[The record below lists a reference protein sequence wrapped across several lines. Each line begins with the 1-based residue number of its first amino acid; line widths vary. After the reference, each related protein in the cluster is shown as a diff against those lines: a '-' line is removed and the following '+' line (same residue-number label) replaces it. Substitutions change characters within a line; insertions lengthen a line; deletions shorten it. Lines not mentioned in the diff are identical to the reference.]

1 MTKYEK
7 AMLVIAILDLVINAL
22 ALFKLFLQ
30 KHKKSLPQ
38 RPNSG
43 RLFNKSFKETA
54 ACAVFPFAS
63 KYTPFR
69 PKVKIFL
76 AVKIFF
82 YLLNFST
89 FALASPIFALHDVKV
104 IANKTNAASASIFF
118 QIFHFKSSNYFII
131 FTFIHTM
138 MDYLPQFFS
147 LQFLFFFAN
156 L

>member
-54 ACAVFPFAS
+54 ACTVFLSLLNIRLFAQKS
-63 KYTPFR
+63 RYSLLLKY
-69 PKVKIFL
+69 
-76 AVKIFF
+76 F

-104 IANKTNAASASIFF
+104 IANKNNAASASIFF
-118 QIFHFKSSNYFII
+118 QIFHFKSSN
-131 FTFIHTM
+131 
-138 MDYLPQFFS
+138 DL
-147 LQFLFFFAN
+147 LFLH
-156 L
+156 LSTL

>member
-54 ACAVFPFAS
+54 ACTVFLSLLNIRLFAQKS
-63 KYTPFR
+63 RYSLLLKY
-69 PKVKIFL
+69 
-76 AVKIFF
+76 F

-104 IANKTNAASASIFF
+104 IASKTNAASVSNFF
-118 QIFHFKSSNYFII
+118 KVFILI
-131 FTFIHTM
+131 SPITINIVTRIRKI
-138 MDYLPQFFS
+138 
-147 LQFLFFFAN
+147 
-156 L
+156 